1 VPRFAV
7 TSEMSLVDGLKNM
20 GIEDVFDF
28 EKSDFSPLTESS
40 DNVAVTDVSHAARV
54 KIDEEGCTA
63 VAYTVIYACGAC
75 MPPAQ
80 NVDFVLDRPFIFAI
94 MGQDDIPLF
103 IGIVNNPV

>member
-1 VPRFAV
+1 
-7 TSEMSLVDGLKNM
+7 
-20 GIEDVFDF
+20 
-28 EKSDFSPLTESS
+28 
-40 DNVAVTDVSHAARV
+40 
-54 KIDEEGCTA
+54 